1 MRNIL
6 MIAIL
11 AIAVSACKKDKLS
24 DIHDSIQGKWELR
37 SSAGGF
43 VGPLDYAPGNGNI
56 VKFTSSHFM
65 YYKKDSLLSETPYTI
80 SVATNPQNGRRAG
93 KIMDATGYSFFAEV
107 TAGKLHLY
115 HGTLAADGVVLIYTK
130 LNQP

>member
-6 MIAIL
+6 LIAFA
-11 AIAVSACKKDKLS
+11 AITFSACKKNRLS
-24 DIHDSIQGKWELR
+24 EVHDSIQGRWELR
-37 SSAGGF
+37 SSTGGF
-43 VGPLDYAPGNGNI
+43 VGPMNYAPGNGNI

-65 YYKKDSLLSETPYTI
+65 YYKMDSLLSETPYTI
-80 SVATNPQNGRRAG
+80 SVTTNPQSGKLAG

-107 TAGKLHLY
+107 TADKLHLY
-115 HGTLAADGVVLIYTK
+115 HRTIASDGVILIYTR

>member
-6 MIAIL
+6 LIAFA
-11 AIAVSACKKDKLS
+11 AITFSACKKDRL
-24 DIHDSIQGKWELR
+24 IEVHDSIQGRWELR
-37 SSAGGF
+37 SSTGGF
-43 VGPLDYAPGNGNI
+43 VGPMNYAPGNGKI

-65 YYKKDSLLSETPYTI
+65 YYKMDSLLSETPYTI
-80 SVATNPQNGRRAG
+80 SVTTNPQNDRRAG
-93 KIMDATGYSFFAEV
+93 KITDATGYSFFVEP

-115 HGTLAADGVVLIYTK
+115 HGAIASDGVVLTYTR